1 MEPQTAAPV
10 LIHEVRTGLQAGS
23 GRARSGAPSGHC
35 PLHREKGADRVNLA
49 SHRCHQGSWHSA
61 AASEGGDASRLE
73 PLGAYHAHDAAVGNR
88 RSVERR
94 RRVRLERA
102 SLDASR
108 NHDFRHRYFRADE
121 KFVDSRGSAVRR
133 VLSRP
138 SATCQDGPIERRHHQ
153 HVAVAAAGLSRTPV
167 SSERSE
173 FAPSGYPPFS
183 GT

>member
-10 LIHEVRTGLQAGS
+10 LIHEDRTGLQAGS
-23 GRARSGAPSGHC
+23 RWAGSGAIVR
-35 PLHREKGADRVNLA
+35 PLPATQRKGADRVNLA
-49 SHRCHQGSWHSA
+49 PCLCHQGSWHRA
-61 AASEGGDASRLE
+61 AASEGGDARRLE

-88 RSVERR
+88 RGVECRR
-94 RRVRLERA
+94 HVRLERA

-138 SATCQDGPIERRHHQ
+138 SATCQDGPVERRHHQ

-167 SSERSE
+167 SSERSK